1 MMIWAL
7 RVAWAVGAILL
18 FGVAVLVHEY
28 GHFLAARLLGF
39 KVDAFSIGFGP
50 AIAKWR
56 RRGVEYRIGCVPLG
70 GYVALPQLDPSEMD
84 AIQGKHSDGE
94 ARAPV
99 PPAAPWKRIVV
110 AVAGPLGNVVLA
122 VVVAFVIYFASSPDD
137 FGGIGSTI
145 GRVEAGSAAET
156 AGLRVGDRI
165 VALGGNTVSCWNEV
179 VVECILGA
187 GAGDAIEAVVERGG
201 ERLSLP
207 LPVRTDDETGYAE
220 IPGVSPRV
228 TCQVGDFAE
237 VSTARDA
244 GVRKGD
250 VILAIDGVALNDPA
264 DMATRVAAGGCET
277 RQFLIRRLR
286 GGEEVLSF
294 APRMDE
300 VLGRP
305 MVGIVFADT
314 EAAHQSWMMYRRPSL
329 QIANDAKGV
338 IRILRALFAPR
349 ARGEAS
355 RAAKGMG
362 GAVTLFVV
370 FWMQLQAGL
379 IHTLAFLRY
388 LCVNLAII
396 NILPLPVLDGGH
408 VMFALIEMITRRKP
422 SARLTGWIYNIFA
435 VILISLMA
443 ILILRDAFRLNQMF
457 RRSRQ
462 AETEQAAD
470 ETGGEIAGEI
480 AGEGEGETGGASES
494 D

>member
-1 MMIWAL
+1 MIWVL

-56 RRGVEYRIGCVPLG
+56 RRGVEYRIGCIPLG

-84 AIQGKHSDGE
+84 VVQGKHGE
-94 ARAPV
+94 GGQRAPI

-110 AVAGPLGNVVLA
+110 AVAGPLGNVALA
-122 VVVAFVIYFASSPDD
+122 VAVAFVVWFASSPDD

-145 GRVEAGSAAET
+145 GRVEAGGAAEA

-165 VALGGNTVSCWNEV
+165 VSLGGNTVSCWNEV

-187 GAGDAIEAVVERGG
+187 GAGDTIAAVVDRGG
-201 ERLSLP
+201 ERLRLTLP
-207 LPVRTDDETGYAE
+207 LKTDEENGYAE
-220 IPGVSPRV
+220 IPGISPRV
-228 TCQVGDFAE
+228 KCQVGDFAE
-237 VSTARDA
+237 VSSARDA
-244 GVRKGD
+244 GVRQGD
-250 VILAIDGVALNDPA
+250 IILAIDGMALNDPT
-264 DMATRVAAGGCET
+264 DMATRIASGGCKT
-277 RQFLIRRLR
+277 RDFLVKRLR

-294 APRMDE
+294 APRMDAE
-300 VLGRP
+300 LGRP
-305 MVGIVFADT
+305 MVGIVFADV
-314 EAAHQSWMMYRRPSL
+314 ESAGQSWMMYRRPSL
-329 QIANDAKGV
+329 QISNDAKGV
-338 IRILRALFAPR
+338 VRILRALFAPR
-349 ARGEAS
+349 AKGESA
-355 RAAKGMG
+355 RAAKGIG

-379 IHTLAFLRY
+379 VHTLAFLRY

-396 NILPLPVLDGGH
+396 NLLPLPVLDGGH
-408 VMFALIEMITRRKP
+408 VMFALVEIITRRKP

-435 VILISLMA
+435 AFLISVMA
-443 ILILRDAFRLNQMF
+443 ILILRDAFRLNKMF
-457 RRSRQ
+457 RRVRPAEVEQ
-462 AETEQAAD
+462 AESAD
-470 ETGGEIAGEI
+470 AEHN
-480 AGEGEGETGGASES
+480 GEGEN